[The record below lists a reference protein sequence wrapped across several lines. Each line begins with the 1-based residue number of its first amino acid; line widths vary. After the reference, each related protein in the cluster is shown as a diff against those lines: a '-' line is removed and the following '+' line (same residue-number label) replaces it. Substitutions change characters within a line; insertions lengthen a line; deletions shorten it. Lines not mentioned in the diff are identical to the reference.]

1 MPVLRRIACA
11 SVWTLA
17 VSLPLAASAQVY
29 RSVGPDG
36 RVTYSDRPPQQARP
50 GTPGGR
56 VPEAASPGAPGARV
70 TEAASPG
77 APGAR
82 APARA
87 PEPARGGTPG
97 SPVQAPAGGMPGAAA
112 TAALPFELRSIA
124 NRFPVTLYTAADCI
138 PCVSGRNLLASR
150 GIPFSERTVATAD
163 DVEALRRQTG
173 QGRVPVLAIGT
184 QQLPGFS
191 ESEWSQY
198 LDVAGYPRESRL
210 PGGWRNPAP
219 APLAAVRPAAPVP
232 AREPEPA
239 ESPIAAP
246 APMPVPA
253 LPTADNP
260 AGIRF

>member
-1 MPVLRRIACA
+1 MPAFRRIARA

-17 VSLPLAASAQVY
+17 VSLPLAAAAQVY

-36 RVTYSDRPPQQARP
+36 RVTYSDRPPEQARP
-50 GTPGGR
+50 GEPG
-56 VPEAASPGAPGARV
+56 
-70 TEAASPG
+70 
-77 APGAR
+77 
-82 APARA
+82 ARA
-87 PEPARGGTPG
+87 PEPASRT
-97 SPVQAPAGGMPGAAA
+97 APAGRVPASPAAGAPAAAA

-124 NRFPVTLYTAADCI
+124 NRYPVTLYTAADCI

-163 DVEALRRQTG
+163 DVEALRRLTG
-173 QGRVPVLAIGT
+173 QGRVPVLAIGA

-198 LDVAGYPRESRL
+198 LDAAGYPRESRL
-210 PGGWRNPAP
+210 PSGWRHPAP
-219 APLAAVRPAAPVP
+219 APLVAARPAAPVP

-239 ESPIAAP
+239 EPPVAAP
-246 APMPVPA
+246 AAPMPA
-253 LPTADNP
+253 GPTADNP